1 MERNFSRVMNSSMTK
16 KNWKWT
22 LKYRRWQVHYPA
34 SCKAEPRRERERE
47 RERPYHMIK
56 VINNLWFNS
65 KLGVVTNKF
74 QKMECHNRLH
84 KSNLNSINETG
95 ITKSIVLFFITSLE
109 EDYVGHGKL
118 LRIGTMSKTLVQET
132 KKKCGNHIET
142 LSHWNW
148 KTHKI
153 SWPKKEE
160 RIEAW
165 VLKTWKTAPLYTI
178 PVPPFES
185 FSKTKNYQDSTN
197 LFRVLKRSSFK
208 LQGNMATPM
217 LCLEKKIHGNI
228 LVRAS

>member
-1 MERNFSRVMNSSMTK
+1 LIPLWSSPTGTSPTSAVLCFLPLCMERNFSRVMNSSMTK

-132 KKKCGNHIET
+132 KKKVWK
-142 LSHWNW
+142 SHRNF
-148 KTHKI
+148 I
-153 SWPKKEE
+153 P
-160 RIEAW
+160 
-165 VLKTWKTAPLYTI
+165 LKL
-178 PVPPFES
+178 
-185 FSKTKNYQDSTN
+185 KNT
-197 LFRVLKRSSFK
+197 
-208 LQGNMATPM
+208 
-217 LCLEKKIHGNI
+217 
-228 LVRAS
+228 

>member
-1 MERNFSRVMNSSMTK
+1 LEQCLRPLYK
-16 KNWKWT
+16 K
-22 LKYRRWQVHYPA
+22 Q
-34 SCKAEPRRERERE
+34 
-47 RERPYHMIK
+47 
-56 VINNLWFNS
+56 
-65 KLGVVTNKF
+65 
-74 QKMECHNRLH
+74 
-84 KSNLNSINETG
+84 
-95 ITKSIVLFFITSLE
+95 
-109 EDYVGHGKL
+109 
-118 LRIGTMSKTLVQET
+118 

-208 LQGNMATPM
+208 LQASRKYGNTNAMSGKKNSWQHPGP
-217 LCLEKKIHGNI
+217 CLLNNTSQLNSYREVHKVIIMSDAGELLRRTH
-228 LVRAS
+228 